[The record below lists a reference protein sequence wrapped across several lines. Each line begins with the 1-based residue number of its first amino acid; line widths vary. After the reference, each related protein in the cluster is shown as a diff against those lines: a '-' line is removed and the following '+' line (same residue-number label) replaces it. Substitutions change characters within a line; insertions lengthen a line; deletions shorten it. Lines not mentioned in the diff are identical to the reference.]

1 MGYHIYAGLSG
12 GFGGATYSGYYDV
25 EDKAEAESYAREIA
39 IEEYQSYEGYHG
51 ILSEYECA
59 QELYGEGGPGDVP
72 EWVWESKIAQEEI
85 REMYIEEIE
94 SWIEYYVVE
103 GEEEEMPDEY

>member
-1 MGYHIYAGLSG
+1 MGYRIYAGMSG
-12 GFGGATYSGYYDV
+12 GFGGANYVGWLDTDD
-25 EDKAEAESYAREIA
+25 EAEAESYAREIA

-72 EWVWESKIAQEEI
+72 EWVWESPSAQEEI
-85 REMYIEEIE
+85 HDMYIEEIE
-94 SWIEYYVVE
+94 NWIDYYVEE
-103 GEEEEMPDEY
+103 GDEPEDE

>member
-1 MGYHIYAGLSG
+1 MGYHIYAGMSG
-12 GFGGATYSGYYDV
+12 GFGGANYCGYYDV
-25 EDKAEAESYAREIA
+25 EDQAEAESYARAIA

-59 QELYGEGGPGDVP
+59 QELYGEGADGEVP
-72 EWVWESKIAQEEI
+72 EWVWESKSAREEI
-85 REMYIEEIE
+85 HEMYIEEIE

-103 GEEEEMPDEY
+103 GEEEDMQDEY

>member
-1 MGYHIYAGLSG
+1 MGYHIYAGMSG
-12 GFGGATYSGYYDV
+12 GFGGANYCGYYDV
-25 EDKAEAESYAREIA
+25 EDQAEAESYAREIA

-59 QELYGEGGPGDVP
+59 QELYGEGADGEVP
-72 EWVWESKIAQEEI
+72 EWVWESKIALEEI
-85 REMYIEEIE
+85 REMYIGEME

-103 GEEEEMPDEY
+103 GEEEDMQDEY